1 MPRQRMDHKWAAKSF
16 PEDFPLC
23 LERFKD
29 TSGLTW
35 KDMAQRL
42 GTSPLSLRR
51 WRGGMRPSSSARSIS
66 ARRWR
71 ELGLAHLLPTWR
83 ARREQDGRASS
94 TWDGLQLRLLP

>member
-23 LERFKD
+23 LERFKNA
-29 TSGLTW
+29 SELTW
-35 KDMAQRL
+35 KDIALRL

-51 WRGGMRPSSSARSIS
+51 WRGGMKPRSLHLL
-66 ARRWR
+66 ALMDLED